1 MQEYATLRAF
11 VAVAH
16 TGSVS
21 KAAEQLH
28 LTQPAVSLKLK
39 QLQLHLGLTLFTR
52 RPQGLTLTADGYAL
66 LPAAEN
72 ALASAL
78 AFEQSASALHSTLR
92 GKLRIGTIVD
102 PEFIRLGDFLS
113 RLMA

>member
-1 MQEYATLRAF
+1 MQEYAALRAF
-11 VAVAH
+11 VAVAR

-21 KAAEQLH
+21 RAAEQLH

-39 QLQLHLGLTLFTR
+39 QLQQHLGLTLFTR

-92 GKLRIGTIVD
+92 
-102 PEFIRLGDFLS
+102 EN
-113 RLMA
+113 